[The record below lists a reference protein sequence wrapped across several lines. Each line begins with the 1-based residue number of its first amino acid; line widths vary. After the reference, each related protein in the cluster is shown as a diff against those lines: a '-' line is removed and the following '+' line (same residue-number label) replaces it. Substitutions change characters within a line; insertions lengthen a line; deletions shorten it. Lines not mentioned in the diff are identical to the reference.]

1 MTRHDFRR
9 LLPLL
14 CLGSMF
20 APAEALAGPIKRNS
34 EWLGSAHRYGSA
46 YVGQPAP
53 PYYYYPSDRGRRQDL
68 HLYLNAP
75 GNTVR
80 ILDGGKQIVVYD
92 RECRVYHEVVPSR
105 RGPHPITVT
114 RC

>member
-1 MTRHDFRR
+1 MSHPSFRR
-9 LLPLL
+9 LLPVLL
-14 CLGSMF
+14 GVGSML
-20 APAEALAGPIKRNS
+20 APMEALAGSLNRNS
-34 EWLGSAHRYGSA
+34 EWTGSA
-46 YVGQPAP
+46 YRYAPAYAGQSA
-53 PYYYYPSDRGRRQDL
+53 PYYYPGERGRRQDL

-92 RECRVYHEVVPSR
+92 RECRIHHEVVPSR